1 MAPLLDR
8 FGFWKRKDTRVAVR
22 WMVDVQIRDTDSFIG
37 YQALDLSASGLRL
50 QARTSETLER
60 VLRPKGGVPMRLRL
74 PAPHGQIEFEA
85 ELTWERDVDGQ
96 ALSGWTYRQISR
108 AARSAIEEYI
118 RAHPEAIV
126 QEPNH
131 EDQGDG

>member
-8 FGFWKRKDTRVAVR
+8 LGLWKRKDTRVAVR
-22 WMVDVQIRDTDSFIG
+22 RTVDVQIRDTDSFIG
-37 YQALDLSASGLRL
+37 FQTLDLSRSGLRL

-85 ELTWERDVDGQ
+85 ELTWERDVGGK

-108 AARSAIEEYI
+108 AARSTIEEYI
-118 RAHPEAIV
+118 KAHPEDVV
-126 QEPNH
+126 QEPNQ

>member
-8 FGFWKRKDTRVAVR
+8 LGLWKRKDTRVAVR
-22 WMVDVQIRDTDSFIG
+22 RTVDVQIRDTDSFIG
-37 YQALDLSASGLRL
+37 YQTLDLSRSGLRL

-74 PAPHGQIEFEA
+74 PAPYGQIEFEA
-85 ELTWERDVDGQ
+85 ELTWERDVDGK
-96 ALSGWTYRQISR
+96 ALSGWTYRRISR

-118 RAHPEAIV
+118 KAHPGDVV
-126 QEPNH
+126 QEPDQEH
-131 EDQGDG
+131 QGDG

>member
-8 FGFWKRKDTRVAVR
+8 LGLWKRKDTRVAVR
-22 WMVDVQIRDTDSFIG
+22 RTVDVQIRDTDSFIG
-37 YQALDLSASGLRL
+37 FQTLDLSRSGLRL

-85 ELTWERDVDGQ
+85 ELAWERDVGGK
-96 ALSGWTYRQISR
+96 ALSGWTYRRISR

-118 RAHPEAIV
+118 KAHPEDVV
-126 QEPNH
+126 QEPNQ
-131 EDQGDG
+131 EYQGDG